1 MVDPLSVSIGIGVS
15 FILAMAIVGFIMV
28 GFRRARQPDYI
39 IDMRE
44 VSNYHRHSNAARK
57 LRDDD

>member
-15 FILAMAIVGFIMV
+15 FILAMSIVGFIMV

-57 LRDDD
+57 LRDDE